1 MERRKNR
8 QKGFT
13 LIEIIAV
20 LIILGILAAVAVPK
34 FMNLQEEA
42 RKKAAQNLVAA
53 AQSALSMNY
62 AKYLLQENGD
72 AGTAWNDLKGNATRE
87 DGICKKQVSKDGY
100 EDYDLSCTLNGDDKI
115 EIKVTDKNDNTKILA
130 TGNFTNPASSS

>member
-34 FMNLQEEA
+34 FMNLQVEA
-42 RKKAAQNLVAA
+42 KKKAAQGLVAA
-53 AQSALSMNY
+53 AQSALSMEY
-62 AKYLLQENGD
+62 AQKLLENNGD
-72 AGTAWNDLKGNATRE
+72 ANATWNDLRGSVGTCNSSVKM
-87 DGICKKQVSKDGY
+87 DGY
-100 EDYDLSCTLNGDDKI
+100 DDYTLTCNDGGNYI
-115 EIKVTDKNDNTKILA
+115 EIKVQTPDGDLV
-130 TGNFTNPASSS
+130 TGNFTKPNS

>member
-34 FMNLQEEA
+34 FMGLQEEA
-42 RKKAAQNLVAA
+42 RKKAAQSLVGA
-53 AQSALSMNY
+53 AQSQLSMAY
-62 AKYLLQENGD
+62 SKRLLENNGD
-72 AGTAWNDLKGNATRE
+72 TSTTWTDIKDNATN
-87 DGICKKQVSKDGY
+87 ICDKVTKDGY
-100 EDYDLSCTLNGDDKI
+100 EDYTLSCTPTGNDKI
-115 EIKVTDKNDNTKILA
+115 KITVTDSSNNELA

>member
-1 MERRKNR
+1 MDRRKNR

-34 FMNLQEEA
+34 FMGLQEEA
-42 RKKAAQNLVAA
+42 KKKAAQNLVAT

-62 AKYLLQENGD
+62 AKYLLQKNGD
-72 AGTAWNDLKGNATRE
+72 ADEAWTALKDNATTICDEEISKDDGYSDYDISCTGNAN
-87 DGICKKQVSKDGY
+87 Y
-100 EDYDLSCTLNGDDKI
+100 I
-115 EIKVTDKNDNTKILA
+115 EIKVTTPDNTDVY
-130 TGNFTNPASSS
+130 GNFTKPNS

>member
-1 MERRKNR
+1 MDRRKNR

-42 RKKAAQNLVAA
+42 RKKAAQGLVASI
-53 AQSALSMNY
+53 QGGITMKWSKALLSH
-62 AKYLLQENGD
+62 NGSVD
-72 AGTAWNDLKGNATRE
+72 DAWNELKTSIESDCSGVATFSNTEGFDIKCSTENNQKKVIVTVKDNDGNVLANN
-87 DGICKKQVSKDGY
+87 
-100 EDYDLSCTLNGDDKI
+100 TLELESNG
-115 EIKVTDKNDNTKILA
+115 
-130 TGNFTNPASSS
+130 

>member
-34 FMNLQEEA
+34 FMNLQVEA

-62 AKYLLQENGD
+62 AKQLLEKN
-72 AGTAWNDLKGNATRE
+72 GNAT
-87 DGICKKQVSKDGY
+87 DVWNNFNATDICQNEINKDDGY
-100 EDYDLSCTLNGDDKI
+100 QDYSITCSKGTD
-115 EIKVTDKNDNTKILA
+115 KVTITVTTPDGESVS
-130 TGNFTNPASSS
+130 GNFTKPNS

>member
-1 MERRKNR
+1 MDRRKNR

-34 FMNLQEEA
+34 YMNLQEEA
-42 RKKAAQNLVAA
+42 KKKAAQGLVAA
-53 AQSALSMNY
+53 VQSQLSMEY
-62 AKYLLQENGD
+62 AKKLLEENGNTNNTWSYLTTGSNLQD
-72 AGTAWNDLKGNATRE
+72 
-87 DGICKKQVSKDGY
+87 ICDKVTKDGY
-100 EDYDLSCTLNGDDKI
+100 EDYTLECTGDTNKI
-115 EIKVTDKNDNTKILA
+115 TITVKDKNNPSNTLA